1 LQNGSVDGIWTA
13 WLYNSCGPS
22 NTAAVIGPAKKISQR
37 FTLIFSRKNALCGYS
52 LEFRALLLLPDS
64 GAQ

>member
-1 LQNGSVDGIWTA
+1 MK
-13 WLYNSCGPS
+13 
-22 NTAAVIGPAKKISQR
+22 NTNWFKWSERKKIDKKISQR